1 VRAPD
6 DSRAPVAGPFAQTGY
21 SAWYRELFELMR
33 DGSGGQLL
41 FDSTIA
47 EPERLLFDGAR
58 RALDGGSAER
68 IRSTFGWGSPLVLD
82 AIARR
87 YGVAADCILTTTGCT
102 SALRHVFST
111 FLGPGQR
118 VLVERPYFD
127 LIPRLAEHR
136 GATVD
141 FLQREPPAWDID
153 PARLEAALRPETR
166 LVVLTNLHNPSG
178 AFLDDTALEA
188 IASIANRHGIPVVV
202 DEVYGD
208 FVPRPRRGGPAA
220 TLDPCFI
227 SVNSLTKVYGLHAL
241 KCGWIIAAEP
251 MLRRLRPVYAELE
264 SGSSKITHGIASL
277 VLDEIGPYEAYWR
290 ELLVRNRPLV
300 LDAAR
305 RLREAGLIEGEVP
318 EFGCM
323 YFPRLTRVR
332 DTRRFAAWAWQR
344 SQLGIAPGEFFGA
357 TGYIRIG
364 FGQPSGRLA
373 AGLELLVSC
382 LLDYPRDGA

>member
-1 VRAPD
+1 MRAPD
-6 DSRAPVAGPFAQTGY
+6 DSRVAGADPFAQTAY

-33 DGSGGQLL
+33 GGSRGLL
-41 FDSTIA
+41 LSDSTIA
-47 EPERLLFDGAR
+47 EPAQLLYESSR
-58 RALDGGSAER
+58 RAIDGDGGDR
-68 IRSTFGWGSPLVLD
+68 ILSTFGWGSPLLLD

-87 YGVAADCILTTTGCT
+87 YGVSSDRILTTTGCT
-102 SALRHVFST
+102 SALRHLFST

-118 VLVERPYFD
+118 VLIERPYFD
-127 LIPRLAEHR
+127 LLPRLAEYR

-141 FLQREPPAWDID
+141 YLERPPPGYGID
-153 PARLEAALRPETR
+153 PARLAAGLRPDTR

-178 AFLDDTALEA
+178 AFLEDGALA
-188 IASIANRHGIPVVV
+188 AVARVVNARGVPVVV

-208 FVPRPRRGGPAA
+208 FVPGPRRTGPAA

-251 MLRRLRPVYAELE
+251 LLERIRPVYAELE

-290 ELLVRNRPLV
+290 DLLARNRPLV
-300 LDAAR
+300 LEVAGK
-305 RLREAGLIEGEVP
+305 LRAAGLIEGEVP

-323 YFPRLTRVR
+323 YFPRLTRIR
-332 DTRRFAAWAWQR
+332 DTRRFAAWAWDR
-344 SQLGIAPGEFFGA
+344 SLLGIAPGEFFGA
-357 TGYIRIG
+357 PGHIRIG
-364 FGQPSGRLA
+364 FGQPTEQLA
-373 AGLELLVSC
+373 AGLEQLVTC
-382 LLDYPRDGA
+382 LRDYPGDRG